1 MLKVIKTKVGTM
13 IDTIKTLILHQ
24 MTASL
29 DTLNYGIESCPD
41 SEWQEPHRDSPF
53 SQVVFHTL
61 FYTDFYLGRDTV
73 PFKEQP
79 FHVSHKEVFKDYEEM
94 EDKIP
99 QNLYEKPFCLDYLAH
114 CISKLKA
121 SVEAETEESLSG
133 ESGIDFRKCSR
144 AELYVYNMR
153 HIQHHAAQLGL
164 RIQMVTGKEMPWFSG
179 AKAIS

>member
-1 MLKVIKTKVGTM
+1 MTDTM
-13 IDTIKTLILHQ
+13 KTLILNQ
-24 MTASL
+24 MMATL
-29 DTLNYGIESCPD
+29 DTLNYCIETCPD
-41 SEWQEPHRDSPF
+41 SEWQEDHKDAPF

-79 FHVSHKEVFKDYEEM
+79 FHLNHTDIFSDYEEM
-94 EDKIP
+94 ENKIP
-99 QNLYEKPFCLDYLAH
+99 ENLYEKQFCQNYLAH
-114 CISKLKA
+114 CKAKLKA
-121 SVEAETEESLSG
+121 TVEAETAETLAG
-133 ESGIDFRKCSR
+133 ESGIDFRKISR

-179 AKAIS
+179 VNPAPK